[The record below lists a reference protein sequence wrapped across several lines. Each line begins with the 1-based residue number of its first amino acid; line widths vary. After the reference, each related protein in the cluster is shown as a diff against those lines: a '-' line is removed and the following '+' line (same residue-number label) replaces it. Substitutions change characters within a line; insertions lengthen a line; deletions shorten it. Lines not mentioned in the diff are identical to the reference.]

1 MKEIRKGGDIMKK
14 ILGGRIWTVV
24 CVVLTLLLITSA
36 IWIGVRYYVSMDIY
50 ESPTMFLEGE
60 YSVDGGEWKPI
71 ESDRPI
77 TDHFQ
82 KIVFK
87 GRMSK
92 KLLLLFG
99 NLTVSSKDVWYTL
112 KTADGTVIE
121 SYNFDDSKLAY
132 EHSLTDRPLALD
144 LPDTPGYRV
153 KMLYSDFLTQSLGIT
168 KDSELIFEVEYPY
181 DIALVSYN
189 DCVDVTAYYSEGMHL
204 RFFYDALPFV
214 LLFVLVCFFGLF
226 FFPVA
231 SFILGKIDYKY
242 LAFGFLSF
250 FWGLYMIMQHI
261 SGYLNLWIT
270 DPTVCLLL
278 DKVTGYCFVAA
289 VLFYFKSNMTGSK
302 TRIAANIVSGVYL
315 SLAIA
320 VFILQLC
327 HAKDLTASSTA
338 MNVAAAVSILVMI
351 VLLGVEVQGNRN
363 ALFFLLSWVP
373 LLVTV
378 AIDIV
383 DQFIHLR
390 GAHYF
395 NYGLA
400 ITMIVQIV
408 RLIGDLRFQYKEAIR
423 YQQMQKELYEAKV
436 GVMVSQIRPHFIYNA
451 LTSIAMMCTIDPETA
466 QEATVTFADYLRGN
480 MDSLNQSKPVPFT
493 TELEHLKKYLYIEK
507 MRFDDLLNVEYDI
520 QTVDFQLPLLSIQPL
535 VENAVKHGV
544 GMKEDGGTVTIAT
557 KETDSA
563 YEVIIKDDGVGFD
576 PDAPKEDDGRSHV
589 GMENTKKRLHD
600 LCGARVEITSVI
612 GEGTTAKVILP
623 KEGQPK

>member
-1 MKEIRKGGDIMKK
+1 MKK

-24 CVVLTLLLITSA
+24 CVVLTLLLITSTV
-36 IWIGVRYYVSMDIY
+36 WIGVRYYVSMDIY

-77 TDHFQ
+77 TDHFHN
-82 KIVFK
+82 IVFK
-87 GRMSK
+87 GKMSK

-112 KTADGTVIE
+112 KTSDGTVIE

-153 KMLYSDFLTQSLGIT
+153 KTLYSDFLTESLGIT
-168 KDSELIFEVEYPY
+168 EDSELIFEVEYPY

-261 SGYLNLWIT
+261 SGYLNLWIA
-270 DPTVCLLL
+270 DPTVCLML

-315 SLAIA
+315 SLAIV

-327 HAKDLTASSTA
+327 HSMDLTASSTT
-338 MNVAAAVSILVMI
+338 MNLAAAVSILVMI
-351 VLLGVEVQGNRN
+351 VLLGVEVRGNRN

-557 KETDSA
+557 KETDTA

-612 GEGTTAKVILP
+612 DEGTTAKVILP
-623 KEGQPK
+623 KEGQPNENLVC

>member
-1 MKEIRKGGDIMKK
+1 MKK
-14 ILGGRIWTVV
+14 ILGGRIWTIV
-24 CVVLTLLLITSA
+24 CVVLTLLLITST

-77 TDHFQ
+77 TDHFHQ
-82 KIVFK
+82 IVFK
-87 GRMSK
+87 GKMSK
-92 KLLLLFG
+92 ELLLFFG

-153 KMLYSDFLTQSLGIT
+153 KMLYSDFLTESMGIT

-204 RFFYDALPFV
+204 RFFYDALPSV
-214 LLFVLVCFFGLF
+214 LLFLLVCFFGLF

-261 SGYLNLWIT
+261 SGYLNLWIA
-270 DPTVCLLL
+270 DPTVCLML

-315 SLAIA
+315 SCAIA

-327 HAKDLTASSTA
+327 HARDLTASSTT
-338 MNVAAAVSILVMI
+338 MNLAAAVSILVMI

-373 LLVTV
+373 LLVTL
-378 AIDIV
+378 AIDVV

-557 KETDSA
+557 KETDTA

-576 PDAPKEDDGRSHV
+576 PEAPKEDDGRSHV

>member
-1 MKEIRKGGDIMKK
+1 MKK

-77 TDHFQ
+77 TDHFH

-153 KMLYSDFLTQSLGIT
+153 KMLYSDFLTESLGIT
-168 KDSELIFEVEYPY
+168 EDSELIFEVEYPY

-204 RFFYDALPFV
+204 RFFYDALPSV

-315 SLAIA
+315 SFAIV

-327 HAKDLTASSTA
+327 HVTDLTATSTT

-373 LLVTV
+373 LLVTL
-378 AIDIV
+378 AIDVV

-576 PDAPKEDDGRSHV
+576 PDAPKEDDGRSHI

-623 KEGQPK
+623 KEGQPNENLVC

>member
-1 MKEIRKGGDIMKK
+1 MKK
-14 ILGGRIWTVV
+14 ILGGKMWTAV
-24 CVVLTLLLITSA
+24 CVVLTLLLITSTV
-36 IWIGVRYYVSMDIY
+36 WIGVRYYVSMDIY
-50 ESPTMFLEGE
+50 ESPSMFLEGE

-77 TDHFQ
+77 TDHFH

-87 GRMSK
+87 GKMSK

-112 KTADGTVIE
+112 KTSDGTVIE
-121 SYNFDDSKLAY
+121 SYNFDDAKLAY
-132 EHSLTDRPLALD
+132 EHARTDRPLALD

-153 KMLYSDFLTQSLGIT
+153 RMLYSDYFTEMFGVT
-168 KDSELIFEVEYPY
+168 EDSELIFEVEYPY

-189 DCVDVTAYYSEGMHL
+189 DCVDVTAYYNEGMHL

-270 DPTVCLLL
+270 DPTVCLML

-302 TRIAANIVSGVYL
+302 TRIAANIVSGAYL
-315 SLAIA
+315 IFAIA

-327 HAKDLTASSTA
+327 HIRDLTASSTT
-338 MNVAAAVSILVMI
+338 MNLAAAVSILVMI
-351 VLLGVEVQGNRN
+351 VLLGVEMRGNRN

-373 LLVTV
+373 LLVSV
-378 AIDIV
+378 AIDV
-383 DQFIHLR
+383 LDQFIHLP

-395 NYGLA
+395 NYGLT

-480 MDSLNQSKPVPFT
+480 MDSLNQSKPVPFSI
-493 TELEHLKKYLYIEK
+493 ELEHLKKYLYIEK

-557 KETDSA
+557 KETDTA
-563 YEVIIKDDGVGFD
+563 YEVIITDDGVGFD
-576 PDAPKEDDGRSHV
+576 PDAPKQDDGRSHV
-589 GMENTKKRLHD
+589 GMENTKKRLRD
-600 LCGARVEITSVI
+600 LCDARVEITSVI

-623 KEGQPK
+623 KEGQPNENTVR

>member
-1 MKEIRKGGDIMKK
+1 MKK
-14 ILGGRIWTVV
+14 ILGGRIWIVV
-24 CVVLTLLLITSA
+24 CVVLTLLLITSTV
-36 IWIGVRYYVSMDIY
+36 WIGVRYYVSMDIY
-50 ESPTMFLEGE
+50 ESPSMFLEGE
-60 YSVDGGEWKPI
+60 YAVDGGEWKPI

-77 TDHFQ
+77 TDHFH

-87 GRMSK
+87 GKMSK

-99 NLTVSSKDVWYTL
+99 NLTISSKDVWYTL

-153 KMLYSDFLTQSLGIT
+153 KTIFFDFLTENLGVT
-168 KDSELIFEVEYPY
+168 DDSELIFEVEYPY

-189 DCVDVTAYYSEGMHL
+189 DCVDITAYYNEGMHL
-204 RFFYDALPFV
+204 RFFYDALPSV

-250 FWGLYMIMQHI
+250 FWGLYMIMQQI
-261 SGYLNLWIT
+261 SGYLNLWII
-270 DPTVCLLL
+270 DPTVCLML
-278 DKVTGYCFVAA
+278 DKVSGYCFVAA
-289 VLFYFKSNMTGSK
+289 VLFYFKSNLTGSG

-315 SLAIA
+315 SFAIA

-327 HAKDLTASSTA
+327 HARDLTASSTT
-338 MNVAAAVSILVMI
+338 MNIAAAVSILVMI
-351 VLLGVEVQGNRN
+351 VLLGVEVRGNRN

-373 LLVTV
+373 LLATV
-378 AIDIV
+378 AIDVV
-383 DQFIHLR
+383 DQFVHLR

-507 MRFDDLLNVEYDI
+507 LRFDDLLNVEYDI

-557 KETDSA
+557 KETDTA
-563 YEVIIKDDGVGFD
+563 YEIIIKDDGVGFD
-576 PDAPKEDDGRSHV
+576 TEAPKEDDGRSHV

-600 LCGARVEITSVI
+600 MCGAKVVIDSEI
-612 GEGTTAKVILP
+612 GKGTTATVILP
-623 KEGQPK
+623 KEGQQNEDTVR

>member
-1 MKEIRKGGDIMKK
+1 MKK

-24 CVVLTLLLITSA
+24 CVVLTLLLITSTV
-36 IWIGVRYYVSMDIY
+36 WIGVRYYVSMDIY

-71 ESDRPI
+71 ESERPI
-77 TDHFQ
+77 TDHFH

-87 GRMSK
+87 GKMSK
-92 KLLLLFG
+92 ELLLLFG

-153 KMLYSDFLTQSLGIT
+153 KTLYSDFLTESMGIT

-204 RFFYDALPFV
+204 RFFYDALPSV
-214 LLFVLVCFFGLF
+214 LLFLLVCFFGLF

-261 SGYLNLWIT
+261 SGYLNLWIA
-270 DPTVCLLL
+270 DPTVCLML

-315 SLAIA
+315 SCAIA

-327 HAKDLTASSTA
+327 HSRDLTASSTT
-338 MNVAAAVSILVMI
+338 MNIAAAVSILVMI
-351 VLLGVEVQGNRN
+351 ILLCVEMRGNRN

-378 AIDIV
+378 AIDVV

-557 KETDSA
+557 KETDTA

>member
-1 MKEIRKGGDIMKK
+1 MKK
-14 ILGGRIWTVV
+14 ILGGKIWTMV
-24 CVVLTLLLITSA
+24 CVVLTLLLITST

-60 YSVDGGEWKPI
+60 YSVDGSEWKPI

-77 TDHFQ
+77 TDHFH

-87 GRMSK
+87 GKMSK

-153 KMLYSDFLTQSLGIT
+153 RTLYSDFLTESLGIT
-168 KDSELIFEVEYPY
+168 EDSELIFEVEYPY

-204 RFFYDALPFV
+204 RFFYDALPSV
-214 LLFVLVCFFGLF
+214 LLFLLVCFFGLF

-250 FWGLYMIMQHI
+250 FWGLYMIMQQI
-261 SGYLNLWIT
+261 SGYLNLWIL
-270 DPTVCLLL
+270 DPTVCMMM

-289 VLFYFKSNMTGSK
+289 VLFYFKSYMRNRG
-302 TRIAANIVSGVYL
+302 TRAAANITSSVYL
-315 SLAIA
+315 SCVFT

-327 HAKDLTASSTA
+327 HVSDLTASSTT
-338 MNVAAAVSILVMI
+338 MNIAAALSILVMI
-351 VLLGVEVQGNRN
+351 VLLCVEMRGNRN

-378 AIDIV
+378 AIDV
-383 DQFIHLR
+383 LDQFIHLR